1 MTEYQW
7 KALWSVLICAGLFA
21 LIVVVEIQQIW
32 VKHRPVE
39 TAPSSPER
47 TIVQPKTEAAFR
59 TKPA

>member
-32 VKHRPVE
+32 VKHRRVE
-39 TAPSSPER
+39 VAPSAPER
-47 TIVQPKTEAAFR
+47 TILQPKSEAASS
-59 TKPA
+59 TKAA